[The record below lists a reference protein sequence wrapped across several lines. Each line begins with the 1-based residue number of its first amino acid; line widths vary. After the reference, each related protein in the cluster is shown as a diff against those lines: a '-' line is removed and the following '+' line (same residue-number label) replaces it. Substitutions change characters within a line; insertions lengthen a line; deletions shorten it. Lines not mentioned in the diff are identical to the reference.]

1 MITLATSI
9 QNSKIYFKYQKLVL
23 LLIKVALYN
32 KELTKDEFD
41 SEAFYK
47 GFAVRHSTF
56 EKDATTHLFR
66 DGHKELTPGEYL
78 LPFETLYLRVD
89 VPEGYTMQDYVFDEI
104 EQSWKPNTPKSYIC
118 PEHDFHII
126 AMGEQMKVIKNWS
139 PLASIST
146 FGFRATDN
154 QIEFAGSTDGG
165 TMSYILDDTDVT
177 KFTIEYTNT
186 AGEGNVY
193 LIIGDRQYDVISGQL
208 QTYSVSGSV
217 KLEFLNMEEM
227 NNKDSAFLFSTKLKK
242 ESSGSILMSE
252 YKYLGNSNSYLDEL
266 LANNGGV
273 REPIWGTTKKNVSL
287 EGYTYGKQS
296 NNIYILNCQNG
307 TNSLYACSNKP
318 TVLTVGTGPTKEVQ
332 EVTVAFGG
340 YFDAVKEAPA
350 TNTLNGCMNMFIAFS
365 SALTEDKIR
374 ILSKA
379 VWDFDEACG
388 RHNDFAQ

>member
-1 MITLATSI
+1 MGKALIFSGVIIENPLQTVTFVKQLITASDYV
-9 QNSKIYFKYQKLVL
+9 NEYAKLVTSVTSEQKKNL
-23 LLIKVALYN
+23 TKFIETLIDNEIWDKVKCCFPMLGGLEGYN
-32 KELTKDEFD
+32 KDLKDVSNQVDWSTPTTGTSWD
-41 SEAFYK
+41 SIRNAPYLNLPGKAK
-47 GFAVRHSTF
+47 G
-56 EKDATTHLFR
+56 
-66 DGHKELTPGEYL
+66 
-78 LPFETLYLRVD
+78 
-89 VPEGYTMQDYVFDEI
+89 
-104 EQSWKPNTPKSYIC
+104 QS
-118 PEHDFHII
+118 
-126 AMGEQMKVIKNWS
+126 
-139 PLASIST
+139 L
-146 FGFRATDN
+146 
-154 QIEFAGSTDGG
+154 
-165 TMSYILDDTDVT
+165 
-177 KFTIEYTNT
+177 TIE
-186 AGEGNVY
+186 G
-193 LIIGDRQYDVISGQL
+193 
-208 QTYSVSGSV
+208 
-217 KLEFLNMEEM
+217 M

-252 YKYLGNSNSYLDEL
+252 YKYLGNPNSYLDEL
-266 LANNGGV
+266 LANNGGT

-388 RHNDFAQ
+388 RHKDFA